1 MQVGDLVEGFSTSV
15 VGLKGI
21 LTKVERREGV
31 KIGQMRI
38 GRTAYYILL
47 SDGTHRKHMRHQF
60 TTELS

>member
-1 MQVGDLVEGFSTSV
+1 MQVGDLVEGFSSNV

-21 LTKVERREGV
+21 LTKVERKEGTATTFAWS
-31 KIGQMRI
+31 
-38 GRTAYYILL
+38 RTAFYIIW